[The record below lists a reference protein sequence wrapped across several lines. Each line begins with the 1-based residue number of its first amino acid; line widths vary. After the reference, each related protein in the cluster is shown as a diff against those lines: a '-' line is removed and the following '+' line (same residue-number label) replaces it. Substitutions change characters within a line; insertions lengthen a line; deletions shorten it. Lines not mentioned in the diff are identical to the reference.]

1 MLFSL
6 SFFVALTYIYLIFA
20 IVLSMFIKFIVRNC
34 PHVGID
40 SLIVEKKMTTYKRN
54 IFHVFYETKNSVC
67 FM

>member
-40 SLIVEKKMTTYKRN
+40 SLIVEKKNDNKIN

>member
-40 SLIVEKKMTTYKRN
+40 ILIVEKKMTTYKIN